1 MKVDDGAAGGA
12 GSEVRAERVLAG
24 GWCARLELD
33 IARDGRGASRL
44 QRAEHE
50 GPLRVQRPFYPEGPK
65 GPCHVY
71 VLHPP
76 GGVVGGDTLSL
87 DVEVGEGA
95 AALLTAP
102 GASKLYR
109 ADARRFEAGRAPGA
123 TLTQRFRVKAG
134 ATLEWFPH
142 ETITY
147 DGAHAS
153 LQTHVELEQGATYA
167 GWELLCLG
175 RPACGERFT
184 RGELRSELAITRDR
198 ELSFIERGR
207 FRGGDALLRARFGL
221 AGHPVLATFVLAAP
235 GASASWVATLREALS
250 TESGLFA
257 ATLVSGVLVL
267 RFLGDTTRE
276 GRALFERALAVLR
289 PLYAGRVAVHPRIW
303 ST

>member
-1 MKVDDGAAGGA
+1 MKVEDGAAGGA
-12 GSEVRAERVLAG
+12 GQEVRDERAVSAG
-24 GWCARLELD
+24 WSARLELE

-44 QRAEHE
+44 RRAEHE
-50 GPLRVQRPFYPEGPK
+50 GPLRVQRPFYPEGAD

-76 GGVVGGDTLSL
+76 GGVVGGDTLAL
-87 DVEVGEGA
+87 DVKLGRGA

-109 ADARRFEAGRAPGA
+109 ADARRFAAGRAPGSA
-123 TLTQRFRVKAG
+123 LTQRFRVQAG
-134 ATLEWFPH
+134 AILEWFPH
-142 ETITY
+142 ESIVY

-153 LQTHVELEQGATYA
+153 LRTHVELERGATYA

-175 RPACGERFT
+175 RPACGESFT
-184 RGELRSELAITRDR
+184 RGELRSELAISRAR
-198 ELSFIERGR
+198 ELAFIERGL

-235 GASASWVATLREALS
+235 GVSASWVAALREALAA
-250 TESGLFA
+250 ESGLFA

-267 RFLGDTTRE
+267 RFLGDSTRE
-276 GRALFERALAVLR
+276 GRSLFERALAVLR
-289 PLYAGRVAVHPRIW
+289 PLYAGRAAVHPRIW